1 MHACKQKTQSE
12 KTLNRIWYGF
22 FFLLLDGLAL
32 ELLLAELSRGEEEVE
47 EEECY
52 DARSY
57 IMFEFTSW

>member
-1 MHACKQKTQSE
+1 MV
-12 KTLNRIWYGF
+12 F